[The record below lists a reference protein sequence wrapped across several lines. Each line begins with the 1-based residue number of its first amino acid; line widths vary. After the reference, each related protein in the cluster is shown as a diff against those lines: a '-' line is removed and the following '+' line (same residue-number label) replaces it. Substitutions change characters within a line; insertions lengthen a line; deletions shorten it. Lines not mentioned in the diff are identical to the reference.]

1 MDERFIIYKSL
12 ENVFT
17 FTIKQNGSKSPLDL
31 TNDADSDFV
40 GKLIKIADNSVPVDV
55 DIDIV
60 RKGYMADGVTKY
72 DDGKIEMTISGAGVA
87 NLVSEKGTK
96 ADRYYLK
103 PTYKLLIQCDTVGNG
118 KFIARVD
125 EVFVDA

>member
-1 MDERFIIYKSL
+1 MDNRFIVYKSM

-17 FTIKQNGSKSPLDL
+17 FTIKQNGSMVPLLL
-31 TNDADSDFV
+31 TDTDTFTA
-40 GKLIKIADNSVPVDV
+40 KIMKIDDNSEP
-55 DIDIV
+55 
-60 RKGYMADGVTKY
+60 ANVTLTVNKLTPY
-72 DDGKIEMTISGAGVA
+72 ANGKIELVLSGTGIA

-103 PTYKLLIQCDTVGNG
+103 PTYKILIQCDTVGNG
-118 KFIARVD
+118 NFVARID